1 MNRAIARF
9 LTANC
14 HGHLRL
20 HRDSPSDA
28 RLNRS
33 WLERARF
40 PRNPVHAAKS
50 RTLVQSNKVLIIG
63 SFEPYVSRGS
73 PPTVLPNVRIR
84 PQYVRG
90 IGDPLGSDGLGGQ
103 GASGRGI
110 SRPKVEQCVV
120 EGRASTSKKTP
131 LRTNRRDH
139 ESLMLPGWHLQG
151 KFKAL

>member
-90 IGDPLGSDGLGGQ
+90 ICDPLGSDGLGGQ
-103 GASGRGI
+103 GASGRGVPAQRKSSVWWRAGQAHRRRRHYEPTVATT
-110 SRPKVEQCVV
+110 SR
-120 EGRASTSKKTP
+120 
-131 LRTNRRDH
+131 
-139 ESLMLPGWHLQG
+139 
-151 KFKAL
+151 